1 MAPAPLHISQGSRQG
16 ETLAWPGCPPFPPS
30 PLSLQLLGEGK
41 TQRWIFPPAPS
52 SSLWPFSLSR
62 LGLAEAK
69 ENRASPAHSHSL
81 SPSLPAPRR
90 WFTPSPTLA
99 QDLALV
105 SSFSRAS
112 RSRGPAWAP
121 AGPLTFPHFT
131 SSVFFP
137 PSTQG
142 PVYQSPH
149 S

>member
-1 MAPAPLHISQGSRQG
+1 MPEVSLRQRNMGQMSPWEITPMAA
-16 ETLAWPGCPPFPPS
+16 
-30 PLSLQLLGEGK
+30 
-41 TQRWIFPPAPS
+41 
-52 SSLWPFSLSR
+52 
-62 LGLAEAK
+62 
-69 ENRASPAHSHSL
+69 
-81 SPSLPAPRR
+81 
-90 WFTPSPTLA
+90 PSPTLA